1 MAKLTELLRT
11 RRKFD
16 IVARRWIKSVSRSLT
31 PFPEVVYMMN
41 DKDDDGDVDDDSQ
54 NQVDQV
60 CLQVFD
66 SIS

>member
-31 PFPEVVYMMN
+31 PFPLLKLVMRNN
-41 DKDDDGDVDDDSQ
+41 DDNDYGDEDDDSQ
-54 NQVDQV
+54 KLDQV
-60 CLQVFD
+60 CLQ
-66 SIS
+66 I